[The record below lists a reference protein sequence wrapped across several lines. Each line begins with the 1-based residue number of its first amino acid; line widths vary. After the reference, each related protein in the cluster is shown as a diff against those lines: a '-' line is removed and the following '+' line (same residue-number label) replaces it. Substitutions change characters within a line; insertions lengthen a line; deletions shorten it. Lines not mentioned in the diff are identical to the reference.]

1 MIENSV
7 GINGRNALNDV
18 LIIQS
23 ALNVWRVKNG
33 RGGRRPIAI
42 DGFVGPET
50 TGAIFDFQ
58 QSNGLGADGPIAR
71 CSHYIRI

>member
-33 RGGRRPIAI
+33 RGPIGI

-50 TGAIFDFQ
+50 TGAVFDFQ
-58 QSNGLGADGPIAR
+58 QSNGLGADG
-71 CSHYIRI
+71 RIVTD